1 MKRRFRSQRGV
12 ASKSDSVIMGPHI
25 CSGVTSSLHSP
36 ISYLD
41 WFATQSQERALYP
54 RFAKAV
60 QDRTS
65 GRRIPQQGGHI
76 AQHAGSWDIG
86 RPRPP
91 PRGIDRSGPAL
102 AMRPIRGGQLHR
114 AEPRRKVMPY
124 PRAHVPCTR
133 KIFPRLRV
141 YAKITMH
148 VQLRARV
155 GVGPAARMC

>member
-1 MKRRFRSQRGV
+1 LKRRFRSQRGV

-124 PRAHVPCTR
+124 PRPKSMPAASGVRQNHN
-133 KIFPRLRV
+133 
-141 YAKITMH
+141 
-148 VQLRARV
+148 ARSV
-155 GVGPAARMC
+155 ACSRGRGSLAARMC